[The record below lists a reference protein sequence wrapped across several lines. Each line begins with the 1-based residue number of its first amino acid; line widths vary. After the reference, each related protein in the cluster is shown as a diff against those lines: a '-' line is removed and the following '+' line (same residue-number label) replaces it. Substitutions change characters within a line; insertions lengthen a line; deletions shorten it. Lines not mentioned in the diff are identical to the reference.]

1 MRLKLFFS
9 FCYKTCKIQLQSSI
23 FTVSD
28 MLESKNYFFFTKNRK
43 IETVWCKQISHMVYL
58 FTMIDKLS

>member
-1 MRLKLFFS
+1 M
-9 FCYKTCKIQLQSSI
+9 SI

-28 MLESKNYFFFTKNRK
+28 MLEGKNYFFFLQKNRK

-58 FTMIDKLS
+58 FTKIDKLS